1 MLLTN
6 IDHWDLFTISE
17 ERYLLF
23 PRFKKDY
30 SISIKDLYY
39 HKGRNYI
46 LQLRNNTENIKNIRF
61 NVIPYFKHLRNSHYM
76 FMPCWNLY
84 SHRPITSHQLTL
96 EITGI
101 SFLEDLFCK
110 FIDLGINTTPL
121 INLYPSGFCDGIR
134 IDRSTIIGKRFDDLC
149 DFGAAKDAPFNF
161 LKSFVEYDRGQIA
174 ALSKGVS
181 SQDLDT
187 AWNVDTLQAGTR
199 IKGFFS
205 EGCQLARQFHGR
217 KRTATI
223 KGLVSDVGNFVGNRH
238 GC

>member
-17 ERYLLF
+17 DKFLLF

-30 SISIKDLYY
+30 FIGIKDLYY

-61 NVIPYFKHLRNSHYM
+61 NVVPYFKHLRNSYYM

-84 SHRPITSHQLTL
+84 SYRPITSHQLTL

-110 FIDLGINTTPL
+110 FIDLRINTTPL
-121 INLYPSGFCDGIR
+121 INLYPSGFCEGIR
-134 IDRSTIIGKRFDDLC
+134 IDRSTIIGKRFDDPC
-149 DFGAAKDAPFNF
+149 DFGKIFSSHMIMYQPSLNF
-161 LKSFVEYDRGQIA
+161 LRVSRVMESVNLGWLNKYSKNDIDKYETIYKNDPVLYTISD
-174 ALSKGVS
+174 LS
-181 SQDLDT
+181 LIRRE
-187 AWNVDTLQAGTR
+187 LYYL
-199 IKGFFS
+199 
-205 EGCQLARQFHGR
+205 C
-217 KRTATI
+217 
-223 KGLVSDVGNFVGNRH
+223 
-238 GC
+238 

>member
-149 DFGAAKDAPFNF
+149 DFKIKGNEKQVYVKSHYKVNYYHCKDNEIHKIEPERSALTKEEEEINAKDKN
-161 LKSFVEYDRGQIA
+161 EECI
-174 ALSKGVS
+174 
-181 SQDLDT
+181 
-187 AWNVDTLQAGTR
+187 
-199 IKGFFS
+199 
-205 EGCQLARQFHGR
+205 
-217 KRTATI
+217 
-223 KGLVSDVGNFVGNRH
+223 
-238 GC
+238 

>member
-17 ERYLLF
+17 DKYLLF

-30 SISIKDLYY
+30 FIGIKDLYY
-39 HKGRNYI
+39 HKGRNYL
-46 LQLRNNTENIKNIRF
+46 LQRRNNTENIKNIRF
-61 NVIPYFKHLRNSHYM
+61 NVVPYFKHLRNSSYM

-84 SHRPITSHQLTL
+84 SHRPITPHQLTL

-101 SFLEDLFCK
+101 SFLEDMFCK

-149 DFGAAKDAPFNF
+149 DFGKIFSDLMILYQPSLNF
-161 LKSFVEYDRGQIA
+161 LRVSRVMESVNLGWLNKY
-174 ALSKGVS
+174 SKES
-181 SQDLDT
+181 ID
-187 AWNVDTLQAGTR
+187 
-199 IKGFFS
+199 KY
-205 EGCQLARQFHGR
+205 E
-217 KRTATI
+217 TI
-223 KGLVSDVGNFVGNRH
+223 YKNDAVLYTVSDLLIRRELYYL
-238 GC
+238 C

>member
-17 ERYLLF
+17 EKYLLF

-30 SISIKDLYY
+30 FISIKDLYY
-39 HKGRNYI
+39 HKERNYI

-61 NVIPYFKHLRNSHYM
+61 NVIPYFKHLRNSSYM

-84 SHRPITSHQLTL
+84 SHRPITPHQLTL

-149 DFGAAKDAPFNF
+149 DFGKTFSNHMIMYQPSLNF
-161 LKSFVEYDRGQIA
+161 LRVSRVMESVNLGWLNKYSKDDIDKYETIYKNDAVLYTISDRSLIRRE
-174 ALSKGVS
+174 LYY
-181 SQDLDT
+181 L
-187 AWNVDTLQAGTR
+187 
-199 IKGFFS
+199 
-205 EGCQLARQFHGR
+205 C
-217 KRTATI
+217 
-223 KGLVSDVGNFVGNRH
+223 
-238 GC
+238 